1 MKWFESTAE
10 SLQEGVIYKHSELI
24 DLLKRDYPYVRDN
37 SYHWAIQEML
47 KSGKI
52 VHAGYNQYVVADGM
66 QKPLYDPHYT
76 SLANKLIQIVSD
88 RYTDL
93 KFVVLEM
100 AQFNEFFQITVPIN
114 LIIIQVEQHMD
125 LQVFHYLQ
133 EEGFAGLM
141 YKPSKQMYDLYKMQN
156 GILIETLTSEAPLLI
171 SRPHAICIEK
181 LIVDMICDKYIK
193 WELDCMECNAALE
206 NAVNTY
212 RINIPRIL
220 RYAERR
226 GKQEAVILSMPELL
240 GQDTINNALASR
252 QRDLIQAA
260 AHILD
265 TLPRSQQELYIDING
280 GKQSQADMARYY
292 HVTPQAITNRINRL
306 YKTVTRRLQEEHGFT
321 IDELGKVGD
330 GSAMSFFRHVP
341 RQDTNLLL

>member
-1 MKWFESTAE
+1 M
-10 SLQEGVIYKHSELI
+10 LGLCIN
-24 DLLKRDYPYVRDN
+24 R
-37 SYHWAIQEML
+37 AI
-47 KSGKI
+47 
-52 VHAGYNQYVVADGM
+52 
-66 QKPLYDPHYT
+66 
-76 SLANKLIQIVSD
+76 
-88 RYTDL
+88 
-93 KFVVLEM
+93 
-100 AQFNEFFQITVPIN
+100 
-114 LIIIQVEQHMD
+114 
-125 LQVFHYLQ
+125 
-133 EEGFAGLM
+133 
-141 YKPSKQMYDLYKMQN
+141 
-156 GILIETLTSEAPLLI
+156 TSEAPLLI

-193 WELDCMECNAALE
+193 CELDGMECNGALE
-206 NAVNTY
+206 NVVNTY

-226 GKQEAVILSMPELL
+226 GKQKAVILSMPELF

-306 YKTVTRRLQEEHGFT
+306 YKTVTKRLQEEHGFT
-321 IDELGKVGD
+321 IEELGKVGD